1 MKIEKFEKKHLTQ
14 VISLSK
20 TIFEN
25 GWTEKQFEQEL
36 SKPNSANFVLTNQND
51 VIGFIFTSV
60 SFDTLEILDLG
71 IAKNFQG
78 HGYAKLLVQQV
89 FDFCEDNFVSK
100 IFLEVNTKNIRA
112 INLYQSFGFQTNRV
126 RKNYYG
132 TDDCFEMILD
142 LKS

>member
-1 MKIEKFEKKHLTQ
+1 MKIEKFEKKHLEQ
-14 VISLSK
+14 VMSLSK
-20 TIFEN
+20 AIFEN

-60 SFDTLEILDLG
+60 SFETLEILDLG

-78 HGYAKLLVQQV
+78 YGYAKLLVQQV
-89 FDFCEDNFVSK
+89 IDFCEDNLVSK
-100 IFLEVNTKNIRA
+100 VFLEVNTKNIRA